1 MKRLFNKIFILK
13 FFFISFS
20 ILIVLNIIFGNK
32 NLVALKNNFD
42 KFEIIKKNYSHLMNE
57 YNEVKFIHDQF
68 KNNNLE
74 LDYGYTII
82 TKHKFNDKDI
92 YALYGHLSKSSISNK
107 KIRQKIFNGCF

>member
-20 ILIVLNIIFGNK
+20 ILIVLNMIFGNK

-42 KFEIIKKNYSHLMNE
+42 KFDIIKKNYSHLMNE

-68 KNNNLE
+68 KSNNLDLQE
-74 LDYGYTII
+74 TII
-82 TKHKFNDKDI
+82 RESLNYKYLDEKI
-92 YALYGHLSKSSISNK
+92 ILYE
-107 KIRQKIFNGCF
+107 

>member
-42 KFEIIKKNYSHLMNE
+42 KFEIIKKNYSHLMNG
-57 YNEVKFIHDQF
+57 YNEVKFIHDEF
-68 KNNNLE
+68 KNNNLDLQE
-74 LDYGYTII
+74 TII
-82 TKHKFNDKDI
+82 RESLNYKYLDEKI
-92 YALYGHLSKSSISNK
+92 ILYE
-107 KIRQKIFNGCF
+107 